1 MKIGNVEGTPEE
13 VRDFFENNGLNPS
26 DFFEKPESQLNK
38 IWLIVPSV
46 ASLICILLL
55 VSFGPAFDKL
65 KIMVFLLGLSTIVWL
80 SVSVHI
86 RFRSGWGSG
95 VIILC
100 GLLILLVALGVM
112 EPAQLTDYLGS
123 VGET

>member
-26 DFFEKPESQLNK
+26 DFFEQPEPQLDK
-38 IWLIVPSV
+38 VWLIVPGV
-46 ASLICILLL
+46 ASLICALLL
-55 VSFGPAFDKL
+55 VALGPTFDKL
-65 KIMVFLLGLSTIVWL
+65 KITVFLIGLSTIVWL

-86 RFRSGWGSG
+86 RFKSGWGSG
-95 VIILC
+95 AIILC

-112 EPAQLTDYLGS
+112 QPAQLTDYLGKL
-123 VGET
+123 GKT

>member
-26 DFFEKPESQLNK
+26 DYFEQPEPQLNK
-38 IWLIVPSV
+38 VWLMAPGLV
-46 ASLICILLL
+46 SLICALLL
-55 VSFGPAFDKL
+55 VALEPTFDKL
-65 KIMVFLLGLSTIVWL
+65 KITVFLIGLSAIVWL

-86 RFRSGWGSG
+86 RFKSVWGSG
-95 VIILC
+95 AIILC

-112 EPAQLTDYLGS
+112 EPAQLTDYFGKLGK
-123 VGET
+123 T